1 MPATR
6 RALARRVIGVSFFIA
21 LALSL
26 VNGIPA
32 HAIINGEPLQVS
44 RFSSYVSIRGISPF
58 PSQKGAEVNACGGV
72 LVAPNWVLTA
82 AHCWPA
88 YVPSAKRPGPVEA
101 GVHLRD
107 DGTFAGRLKVVSYH
121 FAPARIGGER
131 VDAALLEL
139 DGDATR
145 FGATVVDVFD
155 APLVETLP
163 TMTVGLGNGITGTQ
177 LRAYSSM
184 VAASSHCDSPLVD
197 FDPAH
202 DFCVGVAGSKQ
213 RTGYGDSGGPI
224 YTRVI
229 GSAEPHLL
237 GIVKGGVKVDATGK
251 AESEYIRYTRINA
264 LTDWIARR
272 TGGER

>member
-1 MPATR
+1 
-6 RALARRVIGVSFFIA
+6 
-21 LALSL
+21 
-26 VNGIPA
+26 
-32 HAIINGEPLQVS
+32 
-44 RFSSYVSIRGISPF
+44 
-58 PSQKGAEVNACGGV
+58 
-72 LVAPNWVLTA
+72 
-82 AHCWPA
+82 
-88 YVPSAKRPGPVEA
+88 
-101 GVHLRD
+101 
-107 DGTFAGRLKVVSYH
+107 
-121 FAPARIGGER
+121 
-131 VDAALLEL
+131 
-139 DGDATR
+139 
-145 FGATVVDVFD
+145 
-155 APLVETLP
+155 
-163 TMTVGLGNGITGTQ
+163 
-177 LRAYSSM
+177 M